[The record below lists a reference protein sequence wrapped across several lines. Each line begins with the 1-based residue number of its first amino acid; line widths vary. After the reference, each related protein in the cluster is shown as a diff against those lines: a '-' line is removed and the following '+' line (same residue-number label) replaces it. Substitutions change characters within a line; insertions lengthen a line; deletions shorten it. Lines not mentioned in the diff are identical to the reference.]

1 MTKSPKDKNQLRKES
16 GSRHAPRIQNRRAY
30 HDYTILEKVE
40 AGMALVGSEVKS
52 VRLGRVQLSGAFALI
67 RGSRVMLLGCHIDP
81 YEQANQFNHD
91 PTRSRILLLHKRE
104 IRRLQQHLS
113 KQTGATL
120 IPLEIYFKH
129 GYAKLSLG
137 LAQGK
142 AKYDKRQA
150 IKERDAQ
157 RQMQRAVKR
166 TR

>member
-1 MTKSPKDKNQLRKES
+1 MTKLQKEKNPSKKEA
-16 GSRHAPRIQNRRAY
+16 GARHAPRIENRRAY
-30 HDYTILEKVE
+30 HDYEILEKVE

-52 VRLGRVQLSGAFALI
+52 VRLGRVQLAGAFALI
-67 RGSRVMLLGCHIDP
+67 RGSRVLLMGCHIDP

-91 PTRSRILLLHKRE
+91 PTRSRLLLLHKRE
-104 IRRLQQHLS
+104 IRRLRQHLS

-120 IPLEIYFKH
+120 IPLEIYFKR
-129 GYAKLSLG
+129 GYAKLLLG
-137 LAQGK
+137 LARGK

-166 TR
+166 NR

>member
-1 MTKSPKDKNQLRKES
+1 M
-16 GSRHAPRIQNRRAY
+16 
-30 HDYTILEKVE
+30 
-40 AGMALVGSEVKS
+40 
-52 VRLGRVQLSGAFALI
+52 
-67 RGSRVMLLGCHIDP
+67 GCHIDP

-91 PTRSRILLLHKRE
+91 PTRSRVLLLHKRE

-113 KQTGATL
+113 KQTGSTL
-120 IPLEIYFKH
+120 IPLEIYFKR

-137 LAQGK
+137 LARGK

-166 TR
+166 AR

>member
-1 MTKSPKDKNQLRKES
+1 MTKPPKEKSLSNKQAS
-16 GSRHAPRIQNRRAY
+16 TRHVPRVENRRAY
-30 HDYTILEKVE
+30 HDYEILEKVE
-40 AGMALVGSEVKS
+40 AGIALVGSEVKS
-52 VRLGRVQLSGAFALI
+52 VRLGRVQLAGAFALI
-67 RGSRVMLLGCHIDP
+67 RGSRVLLMGCHIDP

-91 PTRSRILLLHKRE
+91 PTRSRVLLLHKRE

-113 KQTGATL
+113 KQTGSTL
-120 IPLEIYFKH
+120 IPLEIYFKR

-137 LAQGK
+137 LARGK

-166 TR
+166 AR